1 VNRRLLFKLVGSAA
15 IVALLFRWIPWQT
28 LWPTLMSSI
37 DRLSPGFAL
46 AIVAGFL
53 ACHAF
58 GVLKWRMVAASA
70 GARLPL
76 RAACECY
83 SAGLFTNVF
92 LPSIVGGDVLRA
104 LLAGR
109 RSGRMEAAIL
119 GGGADRLIDF
129 AAVGA
134 LALAGSLAVG
144 VTRDGASRPIL
155 ALAAVLV
162 AVVVAASL
170 PFVLRM
176 RLSRW
181 PPRLRRRIA
190 RALVALRRQAR
201 APFTLLA
208 SFAGALAIQTA
219 LVALCALIGRR
230 IGIEAPASAWLFAW
244 ALAKLAALLPVGL
257 NGIGPRDAAF
267 TILFAG
273 FITGVAA
280 VEERRALAL
289 NASLLW
295 QTVVVAGS
303 LCAGAAWRLF
313 APAPAPAAPIRA
325 TPEEH
330 G

>member
-1 VNRRLLFKLVGSAA
+1 LNRRLLFKLIVSAA
-15 IVALLFRWIPWQT
+15 IVAILVRWVPWRT
-28 LWPTLMSSI
+28 LKSSF

-46 AIVAGFL
+46 AILAGFL

-58 GVLKWRMVAASA
+58 GTLKWRMVAASA
-70 GARLPL
+70 GARLSL
-76 RAACECY
+76 RAAYECY
-83 SAGLFTNVF
+83 GAGLFTNVF

-119 GGGADRLIDF
+119 GGAADRLIDV

-144 VTRDGASRPIL
+144 VTQRGTSRPIV
-155 ALAAVLV
+155 ALGVVLV
-162 AVVVAASL
+162 SVVVAASL

-176 RLSRW
+176 KLARW

-201 APFTLLA
+201 APLTLFA
-208 SFAGALAIQTA
+208 SFAGALVLQSA

-257 NGIGPRDAAF
+257 NGIGLRDAAF
-267 TILFAG
+267 ASLFAG
-273 FITGVAA
+273 FIANVAP

-289 NASLLW
+289 AASLLW
-295 QTVVVAGS
+295 QGVVVAGS

-313 APAPAPAAPIRA
+313 APAHAAPIR
-325 TPEEH
+325 EISEH
-330 G
+330 HG